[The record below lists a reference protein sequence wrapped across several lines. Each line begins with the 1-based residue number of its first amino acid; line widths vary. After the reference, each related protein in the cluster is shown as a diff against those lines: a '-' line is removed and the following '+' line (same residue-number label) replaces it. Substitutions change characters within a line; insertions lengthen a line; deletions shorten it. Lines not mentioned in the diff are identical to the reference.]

1 MIKIESSRQTWTADP
16 QKSKSRKQSDGK
28 TFTFDTKS
36 ILFVRYLRSC
46 KSQKTMPELC
56 KCRHCQHYPSTSKAI
71 LNSSFIFEC
80 MLTSELTLSHWVT
93 AKLQTM
99 EEHVEKHL
107 RGRRILNINSRSL
120 IDPDIDPP
128 APGVPPTVSNQG
140 QSSVCASH
148 AVGKGKKGNNHS
160 YILYVVNYSSI
171 Q

>member
-80 MLTSELTLSHWVT
+80 TLTSELTLSHCKTSNNGGACWETPPWPENSQHQLEVSDRSWYWPACSWGST
-93 AKLQTM
+93 HSLTPGPKLG
-99 EEHVEKHL
+99 L
-107 RGRRILNINSRSL
+107 RESRS
-120 IDPDIDPP
+120 
-128 APGVPPTVSNQG
+128 G
-140 QSSVCASH
+140 
-148 AVGKGKKGNNHS
+148 
-160 YILYVVNYSSI
+160 
-171 Q
+171 